1 MFALFERSKAL
12 STFLMLEGKQ
22 KKEYVGSNSSDER
35 LFNFEASSPFS
46 LLVNV
51 LLYARLSGSPT
62 HMSGRN
68 IWIFFEAPQQYIRH
82 INPWKKCSNLM

>member
-1 MFALFERSKAL
+1 
-12 STFLMLEGKQ
+12 MLEGKQ

-51 LLYARLSGSPT
+51 LLYARLSGSPSNRNSKLPKIVKTQQIPT
-62 HMSGRN
+62 HLCNSHG
-68 IWIFFEAPQQYIRH
+68 ISVKLGCH
-82 INPWKKCSNLM
+82 IDAKRW